1 MLTSMENYCKS
12 VRAFQPCDPVSA
24 GLVKLHPIVQHVA
37 KSFAIRTMWGEAAV
51 GFAEGA
57 DQRIPV
63 LSAKFYKSYSIHDEF
78 NSLPQA
84 TRA

>member
-1 MLTSMENYCKS
+1 M
-12 VRAFQPCDPVSA
+12 
-24 GLVKLHPIVQHVA
+24 QHVA
-37 KSFAIRTMWGEAAV
+37 KSFVIRTMWGEAAV

-63 LSAKFYKSYSIHDEF
+63 LSPEFYISATVGVIKSDWIHDEF

-84 TRA
+84 TTT